1 MELTCIPLQR
11 LFRLEDRLQL
21 LKKCLYSLLSLDDD
35 CFFMVISMKIIFI
48 IFIETARKDMDER
61 IHVLSMLQLREQHL
75 DYLRAVS
82 PRLEITQHSIAS
94 DEDFSK
100 VLSEETEI
108 LYTHTA
114 PFDLGVAPRL
124 RWVQVDSAG
133 VDLLHSTP
141 LWKSTIPITSANGV
155 HAIQIGEHVLALLLA
170 HAHRLPLA
178 YRWQERAH
186 WGQFDEL
193 RPFITPELRGMTLGI
208 LGYGAI
214 GREIARLAS
223 AFGMHILAT
232 KRANGS
238 AVFDGWTP
246 GGTGDP
252 EGRIPEHFYDLDELH
267 QMLPECDALVLAL
280 PKSARTLHLIGEV
293 ELQLMR
299 PHCVLINIGRGAL
312 IDQHALVRAL
322 SEEGLGGVALDVT
335 DPEPLPADSPLWA
348 LPNVLITPHVAG
360 LSIHY
365 DDRIVE
371 LFAENLR
378 RYLQN
383 EPLLNLVQR
392 EQGY

>member
-1 MELTCIPLQR
+1 MEEQIR
-11 LFRLEDRLQL
+11 
-21 LKKCLYSLLSLDDD
+21 
-35 CFFMVISMKIIFI
+35 
-48 IFIETARKDMDER
+48 
-61 IHVLSMLQLREQHL
+61 VLSVLRLSEQHL

-82 PRLEITQHSIAS
+82 PRLEITQHTITS
-94 DEDFSK
+94 EQDFSN

-108 LYTHTA
+108 LYTHVA
-114 PFDLGVAPRL
+114 PFDLRMTPRL

-133 VDLLHSTP
+133 VDLLHGTP
-141 LWKSTIPITSANGV
+141 LWKSAIPITSANGV

-178 YRWQERAH
+178 YRWQQRAH
-186 WGQFDEL
+186 WGQPDEL
-193 RPFITPELRGMTLGI
+193 RHFITPELRSMTLGI

-232 KRANGS
+232 KREGSS

-246 GGTGDP
+246 EGTGDP
-252 EGRIPEHFYDLDELH
+252 EGRIPGQFYDLDELH
-267 QMLPECDALVLAL
+267 QMLPACDALILAL
-280 PKSARTLHLIGEV
+280 PKSARTLHLIGET

-299 PHCVLINIGRGAL
+299 PHCVLINIGRGTL

-322 SEEGLGGVALDVT
+322 SEERLGGVALDVT
-335 DPEPLPADSPLWA
+335 DPEPLPTNSPLWHF
-348 LPNVLITPHVAG
+348 PNVVITPHVAG
-360 LSIHY
+360 LSVHY

-371 LFAENLR
+371 LFAASLR
-378 RYLQN
+378 RYLHN
-383 EPLLNLVQR
+383 EPLLNVVQR